1 MNTPA
6 QATVHA
12 DLPLDCRQ
20 VYRKIARRLIPF
32 LFILY
37 LIAYVDRVNVGF
49 AKLQMSAELGFS
61 DLVYGFG
68 SGIFFIGYFLFEVPS
83 NLILHRVGAKVW
95 IARILLTWGVIS
107 AAMALVNSAAS
118 FYTLRFLLG
127 VGEAGFFPGI
137 ILYLTYWFPS
147 GLRAKSTTSF
157 MTAIAV
163 AGIVAGPVS
172 GYVMDAMDGW
182 LDLRGWQWLFLLE
195 GLPAIGL
202 GVVTYLFLDDGP
214 ESADWLSR
222 EEKQS
227 LLTQLADDKASRG
240 IGDPHESL
248 RKTFISPRVW
258 LLALIYFC
266 LALGLYGVSFWLPQ
280 IIHDLNQGGLTLTG
294 LLSAIPYA
302 VAVFVMVAVARSS
315 DATQERRWHIA
326 TSSIMGGLGL
336 VMLVWVRGHPMLS
349 IAALGLATSGIL
361 AALSTFWS
369 LPTAFLSGR
378 TAAGGIALINSIGNL
393 GGYFGPF
400 LLGWIKQTSGN
411 LDAGLYVLASGL
423 ILAGMLVARIGLLSD
438 TQQ

>member
-6 QATVHA
+6 QATVQA
-12 DLPLDCRQ
+12 DPPLDCRQ

-68 SGIFFIGYFLFEVPS
+68 SGVFFIGYFLFEVPS

-107 AAMALVNSAAS
+107 AAMALVDSATS

-147 GLRAKSTTSF
+147 ELRAKSTTSF

-172 GYVMDAMDGW
+172 GYVMETMDAW
-182 LDLRGWQWLFLLE
+182 LGLRGWQWLFLLE
-195 GLPAIGL
+195 GLPAIVL
-202 GVVTYLFLDDGP
+202 GVVTYVVLDDGP
-214 ESADWLSR
+214 ESATWLSG
-222 EEKQS
+222 EEKQN
-227 LLTQLADDKASRG
+227 LLKQLADDKASRG

-248 RKTFISPRVW
+248 RKIFVSPRVW

-280 IIHDLNQGGLTLTG
+280 IVHDLDQGGLTLTG

-302 VAVFVMVAVARSS
+302 VAVVAMVAVARSS

-326 TSSIMGGLGL
+326 TSSILGGLGL
-336 VMLVWVRGHPMLS
+336 VMLVGVRGHPMLS
-349 IAALGLATSGIL
+349 IAALGMATSGIL
-361 AALSTFWS
+361 SALSTFWS

-400 LLGWIKQTSGN
+400 LLGWVKQTSGN
-411 LDAGLYVLASGL
+411 LDIGLYVLASGL
-423 ILAGMLVARIGLLSD
+423 VLAGMLVASACR
-438 TQQ
+438 